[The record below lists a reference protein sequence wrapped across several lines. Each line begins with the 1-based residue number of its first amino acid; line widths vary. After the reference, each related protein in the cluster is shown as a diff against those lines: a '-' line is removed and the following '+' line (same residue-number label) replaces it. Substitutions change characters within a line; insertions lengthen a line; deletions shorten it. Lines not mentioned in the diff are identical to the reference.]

1 MGFMDTI
8 MDVMRLNDD
17 DDEFDNEEYDDF
29 DVDEEEEERPFFRR
43 KSKEKEEPQTNTVR
57 RETSPEPVRVS
68 DDRQVKQQT
77 KITPMR
83 RSSGKKDEKMEVCVI
98 KPTSLDDE
106 REITDTL
113 LNGRAVVIN
122 MEGLNVDIAQRII
135 DFTSGSTYA
144 MQGTMQKISNFIF
157 IATPRN
163 VDVSGDLQN
172 LMENVDVSGYSF

>member
-29 DVDEEEEERPFFRR
+29 DDEEEEERPFFRR
-43 KSKEKEEPQTNTVR
+43 KSKEKDEPQASSVR
-57 RETSPEPVRVS
+57 RETPQEPMRTS
-68 DDRQVKQQT
+68 EDRQVKQQA

-144 MQGTMQKISNFIF
+144 MHGTMQKISNFIF

-172 LMENVDVSGYSF
+172 LMENVDVPGYTF